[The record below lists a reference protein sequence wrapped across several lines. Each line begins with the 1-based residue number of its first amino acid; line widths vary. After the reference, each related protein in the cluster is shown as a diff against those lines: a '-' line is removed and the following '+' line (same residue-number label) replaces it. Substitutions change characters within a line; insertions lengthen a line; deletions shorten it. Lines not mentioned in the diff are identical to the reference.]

1 MFKLKSVSAYWVT
14 GTRVNVSWTVP
25 SLPPWRSILG
35 YKLNWDTKWPLPVAL
50 LSVGADRSSVEVDVD
65 LTGVV
70 YISVWAFSRGGDG
83 PAVVLS

>member
-1 MFKLKSVSAYWVT
+1 M
-14 GTRVNVSWTVP
+14 NISWTVP

-35 YKLNWDTKWPLPVAL
+35 YKLNWDRMWPSPVAL
-50 LSVGADRSSVEVDVD
+50 LSVGAEKASVEVDLD

-83 PAVVLS
+83 PAVVLSEWE